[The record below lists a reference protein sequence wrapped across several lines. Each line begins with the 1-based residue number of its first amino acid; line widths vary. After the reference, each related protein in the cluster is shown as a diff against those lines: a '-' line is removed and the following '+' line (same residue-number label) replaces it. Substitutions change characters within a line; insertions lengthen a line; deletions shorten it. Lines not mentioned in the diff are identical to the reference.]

1 MITVVHDQALCCLVA
16 SVAGWQLVVLMKF
29 QLELH
34 GDLGICSHWIVIWIS
49 RIGSIFLIGKMTTLS
64 LTLKMRKKSLTPMP
78 NSLGL

>member
-49 RIGSIFLIGKMTTLS
+49 RIGSCQATKEVSHTALQCCG
-64 LTLKMRKKSLTPMP
+64 
-78 NSLGL
+78 GQ